1 MQLTLRRSGGSLV
14 MTVPKAYVDQNH
26 LHDGSPVDLTVDG
39 DRLIIS
45 ALRKRRYTLAQL
57 MEEMPEGMPRVDGWD
72 DMPSIG
78 QEVI

>member
-14 MTVPKAYVDQNH
+14 MTVPKTYIEQNH

-45 ALRKRRYTLAQL
+45 APRKSKYSLEQLLA
-57 MEEMPEGMPRVDGWD
+57 EMTDGLPRVDGWEE
-72 DMPSIG
+72 MPVVG
-78 QEVI
+78 QERI